1 MEQVCEMV
9 LSMALSS
16 PVGSRVSEVP
26 VLLMVSLDCGLA
38 ECNCFFKF
46 GAKKQT
52 QACSMSE
59 VCHCSWLEENTQINH
74 LPFKF

>member
-9 LSMALSS
+9 LSPALSS

-26 VLLMVSLDCGLA
+26 VLLRVSLDCGPV

-46 GAKKQT
+46 GAKKL
-52 QACSMSE
+52 
-59 VCHCSWLEENTQINH
+59 CHCSWLEENTQISR
-74 LPFKF
+74 LLFKF